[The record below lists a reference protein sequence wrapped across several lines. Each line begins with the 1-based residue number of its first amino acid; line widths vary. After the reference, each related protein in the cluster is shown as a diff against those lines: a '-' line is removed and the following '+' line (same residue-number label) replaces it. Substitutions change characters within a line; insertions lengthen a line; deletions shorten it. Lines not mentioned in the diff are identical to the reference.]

1 MSKPIVWTI
10 AGSDSGGGAGIQADL
25 KTFHA
30 LGAYGCSV
38 VTALTA
44 QNTTGISRI
53 EYQSDDMMEA
63 QLSALANDL
72 HPAAVKI
79 GMLGTASV
87 IRKVAAHL
95 ASIQPFTVLD
105 PVLVSSSG
113 TSLVEKDALEAM
125 IQHLLP
131 HVDLLTPNIA
141 EAEALLGR
149 RIEHHAQMPDAATDL
164 LKCGVSSVLLKGGH
178 APGGFC
184 QDFWT
189 DGRLRLWITSP
200 RQDVADSH
208 GTGCTL
214 SSAIAACKA
223 LNFSELDALVIA
235 KAFVNQGLRG
245 TLHVGRGRKPLSHTG
260 WPTDPRDLPW
270 ITHRADDARARIV
283 FPGIGS
289 ERIGLYPVV
298 DRAAWLRKLLP
309 LGVRTIQ
316 LRIKDLGNTMLEE
329 EIRAGIDAARHFN
342 ANLYINDHWSL
353 ALKHG
358 AYGVHLGQED
368 LPGSDLRA
376 LAAAGIRLGVS
387 TRSYFE
393 LAQAMSVQPSYV
405 AIGSVFPTASKTIDY
420 DPLGLGHFRRLRKL
434 IDLPVVA
441 IGGITLEQAE
451 NVWLAGADGMA
462 VISDVVNAPNPSARA
477 GDWLKFFANPPRRD
491 EGERTG

>member
-38 VTALTA
+38 ITALTA

-63 QLSALANDL
+63 QLQALATDL

-79 GMLGTASV
+79 GMLGAASV

-95 ASIQPFTVLD
+95 AAIQPFTVLD

-125 IQHLLP
+125 IQYLLP

-141 EAEALLGR
+141 EAAALLDR
-149 RIEHHAQMPDAATDL
+149 PIAHHAEMPDAATAL
-164 LKCGVSSVLLKGGH
+164 LKYGVGSVLLKGGH
-178 APGGFC
+178 APGKFC

-189 DGRLRLWITSP
+189 DGNLQLWLTSP

-223 LNFSELDALVIA
+223 LKFSELDALVIA

-245 TLHVGRGRKPLSHTG
+245 ALHVGRGRDSLSHEG
-260 WPTDPRDLPW
+260 WPDDPRDLPW
-270 ITHRADDARARIV
+270 ITHRADDAREQVA
-283 FPGIGS
+283 FPDADPQK
-289 ERIGLYPVV
+289 IGLYPVV
-298 DRAAWLRKLLP
+298 DRAAWMEKLLP
-309 LGVRTIQ
+309 LGIRTIQ
-316 LRIKDLGNTMLEE
+316 LRVKDLGNTMLEE
-329 EIRAGIDAARHFN
+329 EIRN
-342 ANLYINDHWSL
+342 AIRLAQRFHASLYINDHWQL
-353 ALKHG
+353 ALKHN

-368 LPGSDLRA
+368 LPGADLRA
-376 LAAAGIRLGVS
+376 LAKAGLRLGVS
-387 TRSYFE
+387 TRSSFE
-393 LAQAMSVQPSYV
+393 LAQAMAVRPSYV
-405 AIGSVFPTASKTIDY
+405 AIGSIFPTASKTINY
-420 DPLGLGHFRRLRKL
+420 DPLGLGHFHRMSRL
-434 IDLPVVA
+434 IETPIVA
-441 IGGITLEQAE
+441 IGGITLDQAE

-462 VISDVVNAPNPSARA
+462 LISDIIHAPNLSARV
-477 GDWLKFFANPPRRD
+477 GDWLKFFANPPRSD
-491 EGERTG
+491 L

>member
-25 KTFHA
+25 KTLHA

-38 VTALTA
+38 ITALTA

-63 QLSALANDL
+63 QLQALASDL

-79 GMLGTASV
+79 GMLGTNSV

-95 ASIQPFTVLD
+95 AAIQPFTVLD

-113 TSLVEKDALEAM
+113 TSLVEKDTLEAM

-141 EAEALLGR
+141 EASALLGR
-149 RIEHHAQMPDAATDL
+149 PIEHHSEMPEAAVEL
-164 LKCGVSSVLLKGGH
+164 LKYGVGSVLLKGGH
-178 APGGFC
+178 APGAFC

-189 DGRLRLWITSP
+189 DGTIRLWLTSP
-200 RQDVADSH
+200 RQDISDSH

-223 LNFSELDALVIA
+223 LKFSELDALVIA

-245 TLHVGRGRKPLSHTG
+245 TLRVGRGRAPLSPAG
-260 WPTDPRDLPW
+260 WPDDHRDLPW
-270 ITHRADDARARIV
+270 ITHRAEEAHDRIV
-283 FPGIGS
+283 FPDVDPQQ
-289 ERIGLYPVV
+289 IGLYPIV
-298 DRAAWLRKLLP
+298 DRAALLDRLLP
-309 LGVRTIQ
+309 LGVRTVQ
-316 LRIKDLGNTMLEE
+316 LRVKNLDESLLEE
-329 EIRAGIDAARHFN
+329 EVRTAVQLAQRFN
-342 ANLYINDHWSL
+342 ANLYINDYWQL
-353 ALKHG
+353 ALKHN

-368 LPGSDLRA
+368 LPGADLRA
-376 LAAAGIRLGVS
+376 LAKAGIRLGVS

-393 LAQAMSVQPSYV
+393 LAQAMAVRPSYV

-420 DPLGLGHFRRLRKL
+420 DPLGLGHFRRLSRL
-434 IDLPVVA
+434 IDMPVVA

-462 VISDVVNAPNPSARA
+462 LISDIVHAPDMNARV
-477 GDWLKFFANPPRRD
+477 GDWLKFFSNPPRRD
-491 EGERTG
+491 L

>member
-38 VTALTA
+38 ITALTA

-53 EYQSDDMMEA
+53 EYQSDEMMEA
-63 QLSALANDL
+63 QLQALATDL
-72 HPAAVKI
+72 HPSAVKI

-95 ASIQPFTVLD
+95 AAVQPFTVLD

-125 IQHLLP
+125 CQHLLP

-141 EAEALLGR
+141 EASALLGR
-149 RIEHHAQMPDAATDL
+149 PIAHHSEMPDAAAAL
-164 LKCGVSSVLLKGGH
+164 LKYGVGSVLLKGGH
-178 APGGFC
+178 AHGKLC

-189 DGRLRLWITSP
+189 DGQMQLWLTSP
-200 RQDVADSH
+200 RQDITDSH

-223 LNFSELDALVIA
+223 LKFSELDALVIA

-245 TLHVGRGRKPLSHTG
+245 TLRVGSGRGSLSHAG
-260 WPTDPRDLPW
+260 WPDDPRDLPW
-270 ITHRADDARARIV
+270 ITHRAEDAHEKIV
-283 FPGIGS
+283 FPDTGS
-289 ERIGLYPVV
+289 QPIGLYPIV
-298 DRAAWLRKLLP
+298 DRTAQLEKLLP
-309 LGVRTIQ
+309 LGVRTVQ
-316 LRIKDLGNTMLEE
+316 LRVKNVDHSMLEE
-329 EIRAGIDAARHFN
+329 EIVAAVKLARQFN
-342 ANLYINDHWSL
+342 ASIYINDYWQL
-353 ALKHG
+353 ALKHN

-368 LPGSDLRA
+368 LPGADLRA
-376 LAAAGIRLGVS
+376 LAKAGLRLGVS

-393 LAQAMSVQPSYV
+393 LAQAMAVQPSYV
-405 AIGSVFPTASKTIDY
+405 AIGSIFPTASKTIDY
-420 DPLGLGHFRRLRKL
+420 DPLGLGHFHRLSRL
-434 IDLPVVA
+434 VDVPVVA
-441 IGGITLEQAE
+441 IGGITLDQAE

-462 VISDVVNAPNPSARA
+462 IISDIIHAPDMPARVA
-477 GDWLKFFANPPRRD
+477 DWMKFFSNPPRRD
-491 EGERTG
+491 L